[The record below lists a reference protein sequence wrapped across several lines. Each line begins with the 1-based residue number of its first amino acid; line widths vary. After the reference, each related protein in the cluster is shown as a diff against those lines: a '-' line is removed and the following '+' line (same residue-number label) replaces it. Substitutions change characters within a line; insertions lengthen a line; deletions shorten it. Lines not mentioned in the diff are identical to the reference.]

1 MRRRASTDGGRPVR
15 AAVAAAGA
23 AALLALA
30 AAPAQAAKR
39 CAEPRAAWKRATPA
53 EAGMDAAKLQQAVD
67 YGSQNLAF
75 AVRVYRHGCLV
86 AADRGAAANDGQRFE
101 SWSMAKS
108 VTSMIFGR
116 AMTRRAI
123 SPEDPVGALVTPRPT
138 ARTGPSPRATC

>member
-39 CAEPRAAWKRATPA
+39 CAEPGAAWERATPA

-75 AVRVYRHGCLV
+75 AVRSTAT
-86 AADRGAAANDGQRFE
+86 AA
-101 SWSMAKS
+101 WS
-108 VTSMIFGR
+108 
-116 AMTRRAI
+116 
-123 SPEDPVGALVTPRPT
+123 RPT
-138 ARTGPSPRATC
+138 AAPPPTTASASRAGRWPSP